1 MTKIWLDPDNSCGY
15 SRAVP
20 IIRSLLVLITTTCL
34 LAALTGI
41 ASARHLVDSYC
52 SPTGDYC
59 TGIFREGG
67 RIKFRFST
75 FSFRS
80 YKLCVKPPR
89 EARECKSFKLVRT
102 SGSLY
107 GSKIDFGHVFSSQRN
122 GRYAVSWHSE
132 GFRIGPTLHF
142 SKG

>member
-1 MTKIWLDPDNSCGY
+1 M
-15 SRAVP
+15 
-20 IIRSLLVLITTTCL
+20 
-34 LAALTGI
+34 LAASVSS
-41 ASARHLVDSYC
+41 ASAAHRIDSYC

-67 RIKFRFST
+67 RVKFRIDT

-89 EARECKSFKLVRT
+89 ELSECRSFALARKT
-102 SGSLY
+102 GGLY
-107 GSKIDFGHVFSSQRN
+107 GSKIDFGRVFSSHRN

-142 SKG
+142 SKD